1 MSRFHISQDETGFFQ
16 LSYENDAGELSLV
29 SYQFDTPEQL
39 IEDATDLAASG
50 DFGEATV
57 VIDPHRRQLAR
68 GLAAAA
74 VGRPAP
80 RKAGA

>member
-39 IEDATDLAASG
+39 IEDATELAASG

-57 VIDPHRRQLAR
+57 VIDPHRRSPAR